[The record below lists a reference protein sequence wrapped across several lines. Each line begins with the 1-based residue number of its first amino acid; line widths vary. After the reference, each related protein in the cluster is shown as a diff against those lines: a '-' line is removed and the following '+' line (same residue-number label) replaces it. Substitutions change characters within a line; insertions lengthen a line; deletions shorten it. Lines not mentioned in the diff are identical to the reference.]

1 MISIWAVIY
10 ILLVHWFADF
20 ILQTRHMATR
30 KSTSNYYLTMH
41 VAIYSFVSILLWE
54 FFFLLDGTKMS
65 TFTIFTTFFVTFVT
79 HWITDYIT
87 SRLSS
92 KYFLAKKE
100 KEFFNVIGFDQWI
113 HALTLFLTY
122 NYIILN

>member
-1 MISIWAVIY
+1 MISIWGVIY

-30 KSTSNYYLTMH
+30 KSSSNYYLTLH
-41 VAIYSFVSILLWE
+41 VAVYSIATVLLWV
-54 FFFLLDGTKMS
+54 LLTLVNGDTLTMFAF
-65 TFTIFTTFFVTFVT
+65 FTILFVTFVT

-87 SRLSS
+87 SRYTT
-92 KYFLAKKE
+92 KFYLAKKN
-100 KEFFNVIGFDQWI
+100 KEFFGVIGFDQWI
-113 HALTLFLTY
+113 HAATLLLTY